1 VPGVWIVRPDGT
13 GVRKIALPLLDRL
26 DTKAFRKL
34 KRKLLRQC
42 QKSSNRRQCKRKAAQ
57 RAKQKTASQ
66 RLTPVW
72 SPDSTKLVFQ
82 RLSLHGKELWT
93 VSADGT
99 GLSKLTHTRNRAL
112 FGWLYA
118 WGTAPLEGL

>member
-1 VPGVWIVRPDGT
+1 V
-13 GVRKIALPLLDRL
+13 
-26 DTKAFRKL
+26 
-34 KRKLLRQC
+34 
-42 QKSSNRRQCKRKAAQ
+42 Q

-82 RLSLHGKELWT
+82 RLPLHGKELWT